1 MKNSLLITFEG
12 LDGAGKTTQINLFQQ
27 YLQQLHLPYVYLRE
41 PGGTVLGEEIRTLLK
56 STRAD
61 LKINDL
67 AELLLFSAARAEI
80 IAEKIKPALTAGKIV
95 IMDRFIDSTLAYQ
108 GGGRGLD
115 ADLVNSLCRNILGDL
130 VIDRTYYLDLPRAV
144 AVQRLQQ
151 TGNAAEDR
159 LDLIADEEFWRR
171 VRSVYLHLQKQ
182 ETRYL
187 LLDATAAV
195 PTVQAQIKADFS
207 QLLEQ
212 LQR

>member
-80 IAEKIKPALTAGKIV
+80 IAEKIKPALAAGKIV

-151 TGNAAEDR
+151 TGKAAEDR

-212 LQR
+212 IQR

>member
-80 IAEKIKPALTAGKIV
+80 IAEKIKPALAAGKIV

-151 TGNAAEDR
+151 TGKAAEDR

-212 LQR
+212 MQR

>member
-80 IAEKIKPALTAGKIV
+80 IAEKIKPALAAGKIV

-144 AVQRLQQ
+144 ALQRLQQ

-159 LDLIADEEFWRR
+159 LDLIADGEFWHR

-182 ETRYL
+182 EARYL

-195 PTVQAQIKADFS
+195 PVVQAQIKADFS
-207 QLLEQ
+207 QFLEQ
-212 LQR
+212 MQR

>member
-1 MKNSLLITFEG
+1 M
-12 LDGAGKTTQINLFQQ
+12 
-27 YLQQLHLPYVYLRE
+27 
-41 PGGTVLGEEIRTLLK
+41 
-56 STRAD
+56 
-61 LKINDL
+61 
-67 AELLLFSAARAEI
+67 
-80 IAEKIKPALTAGKIV
+80 
-95 IMDRFIDSTLAYQ
+95 
-108 GGGRGLD
+108 
-115 ADLVNSLCRNILGDL
+115 
-130 VIDRTYYLDLPRAV
+130 
-144 AVQRLQQ
+144 QRLQQ
-151 TGNAAEDR
+151 TGKAAEDR

>member
-151 TGNAAEDR
+151 TGKAAEDR

-195 PTVQAQIKADFS
+195 PVVQAQIKADFS

-212 LQR
+212 MQR

>member
-27 YLQQLHLPYVYLRE
+27 YLQQLHLSYVYLRE

-56 STRAD
+56 STRPD

-80 IAEKIKPALTAGKIV
+80 IAEKIKPALAAGKIV

-151 TGNAAEDR
+151 TGKAAEDR

>member
-80 IAEKIKPALTAGKIV
+80 IAEKIKPALAAGKIV

-151 TGNAAEDR
+151 TGKAAEDR

>member
-12 LDGAGKTTQINLFQQ
+12 IDGAGKTTQINLFQE
-27 YLQQLHLPYVYLRE
+27 YLEQLHLPYVYLRE

-80 IAEKIKPALTAGKIV
+80 IAEKIKPALAAGKIV

>member
-12 LDGAGKTTQINLFQQ
+12 IDGAGKTTQINLFQQ

-80 IAEKIKPALTAGKIV
+80 IAEKIKPALAAGKIV

-151 TGNAAEDR
+151 TGKAAEDR

>member
-27 YLQQLHLPYVYLRE
+27 YLQQLHLSYVYLRE

-56 STRAD
+56 STRSD

-80 IAEKIKPALTAGKIV
+80 IAEKIKPALAAGKIV

-144 AVQRLQQ
+144 ALQRLQQ
-151 TGNAAEDR
+151 TGKAAEDR

>member
-12 LDGAGKTTQINLFQQ
+12 LDGAGKTTQINLFQE

-80 IAEKIKPALTAGKIV
+80 IAEKIKPALAAGKIV